1 MEADDSSRTLKRDR
15 LNWVVQLAL
24 SSVCFVLWIIVAH
37 HYSWSV
43 IVVIAALSFLVGF
56 FVVPT
61 GLLLSKSKKG
71 LVVALAAGALSAW
84 ALAAIDP
91 DLLDGA
97 LVAIGGLWFSTSARG
112 TLHALRA

>member
-1 MEADDSSRTLKRDR
+1 

-24 SSVCFVLWIIVAH
+24 SSVCFVLWIIAAH

-71 LVVALAAGALSAW
+71 FVVALAVFALAAGALSAW